1 MYNIYKILKG
11 NVLNNVMGNCVTI
24 APDQR
29 LFNQLAKVS
38 PKDVSLFSLKGNR
51 YPCRIVSVYDGD
63 TCTALFKLDK
73 NFVKFKVR
81 MLGYDSPE
89 MKPRLNIPDRDK
101 IKEDAIKAREALVEK
116 TKNKKIILH
125 CGDWDKY
132 GRLLGTLY
140 EGNLNINEWMI
151 ESEYGYRYDGGR
163 KRKVNEV

>member
-1 MYNIYKILKG
+1 MQNYFEIPEI
-11 NVLNNVMGNCVTI
+11 I
-24 APDQR
+24 
-29 LFNQLAKVS
+29 FNKKELQK
-38 PKDVSLFSLKGNR
+38 
-51 YPCRIVSVYDGD
+51 Y
-63 TCTALFKLDK
+63 
-73 NFVKFKVR
+73 KVR